1 VWNKLAALPRV
12 LLEIRALGLLF
23 ITGIMLIIL
32 AIKVPPYTTLDNFR
46 VLGLQMTEVG
56 IVAVGM
62 TLLIIGGNIDLSVG
76 SMTGMIATASAL
88 LSLSLPEPWPLIFG
102 VGIGGL
108 CGLFN
113 GILVWRVRLSPIII
127 TVGSLSLFY
136 GIGLVLNSGTAVG
149 GVPESFSNFGSI
161 DIWGF
166 SIGFVIFLALCL
178 GAWVFLATTRTGR
191 HLYAI
196 GGNREA
202 ATRVGIPVRRFVVA
216 TFVLSGL
223 LTGLGAVLLASRFGT
238 GDVSYG
244 LNLEIQVITAVLLG
258 GVAFSGGEGGIGGV
272 LMAVIFLTV
281 LETGIVALGVNPY
294 YSDIVQGA
302 ALIAAVTL
310 EQFTSEQRA
319 RRQRALA
326 RSDAPP
332 AASGANATGAGARN
346 LLTRRPPL
354 HEDTSMKDVT

>member
-1 VWNKLAALPRV
+1 MSSKLTALPRV
-12 LLEIRALGLLF
+12 LLEVRAVSLLF
-23 ITGIMLIIL
+23 VTGIMLVIL
-32 AIKVPPYTTLDNFR
+32 AIKVPPYTSLDNLR
-46 VLGLQMTEVG
+46 VVGLQMTEVG
-56 IVAVGM
+56 IVAVGS
-62 TLLIIGGNIDLSVG
+62 TLLIIGGNVDLSVG

-88 LSLSLPEPWPLIFG
+88 LSLSLAEPWPLIFG

-113 GILVWRVRLSPIII
+113 GVLVWRVRLSPIII

-149 GVPESFSNFGSI
+149 GVPESFSSFGSI

-166 SIGFVIFLALCL
+166 SIGFVIFLGLCL
-178 GAWVFLATTRTGR
+178 ATWIVLATTRTGR

-202 ATRVGIPVRRFVVA
+202 AARVGIPVRRFVVG
-216 TFVLSGL
+216 TFVVSGL

-272 LMAVIFLTV
+272 LMAVVFLTV
-281 LETGIVALGVNPY
+281 LESGIVALGVDPY
-294 YSDIVQGA
+294 YSDIVEGA

-319 RRQRALA
+319 RRQRTLA

-332 AASGANATGAGARN
+332 TAAGADATGSGSRSLFA
-346 LLTRRPPL
+346 RRPRL
-354 HEDTSMKDVT
+354 HEDASMKDVR